1 MDQEALLPF
10 DTPSNANNANNQ
22 NSAYK
27 VNYNRNTLTFNGYLD
42 YRYHAFYSVILL
54 LLVTGLVLLFIF
66 KKENPWALVLIVFI
80 FGIFFFCAVLFME
93 HLLRKW
99 N

>member
-27 VNYNRNTLTFNGYLD
+27 VNYNQNTLTFNGYLN
-42 YRYHAFYSVILL
+42 YRLYICQSVILF

-66 KKENPWALVLIVFI
+66 KKDKPWGLVLIAFI
-80 FGIFFFCAVLFME
+80 FGIFLFVL
-93 HLLRKW
+93 LYLWKIC
-99 N
+99 